1 MSSTTVGVV
10 GLGQMGLGM
19 ATSLAGKGFAVL
31 GCDLSAE
38 RRALAE
44 AAGIRVAPLS
54 DVAANCAVVVLSLPM
69 AAHVADV
76 VERPDGLLAS
86 LPRGAVIVDTSTSE
100 ASVSRRLATV
110 AGERGIG
117 FLDAPVSGGVAGAA
131 SGALTM
137 MIGGTAEALETA
149 RPALAA
155 MATRIFHVGPSGAG
169 NVAKLVNNLLVAAHL
184 LTVSEAM
191 RLAEAAGVPTAAA
204 LQVVNVS
211 TGRSAVS
218 EINFPR
224 WIETGTFDSGFTMGL
239 MRKDVRLALELA
251 AESGCTLPVSELV
264 GRTWKHSAA
273 TLADGQDF
281 NRIATLTPAP
291 EASDGNP

>member
-1 MSSTTVGVV
+1 MTSTTVGVV

-19 ATSLAGKGFAVL
+19 ATSLAGKGLAVL

-44 AAGIRVAPLS
+44 AAGLRVAPLPE
-54 DVAANCAVVVLSLPM
+54 VAKASKVVVLSLPM

-76 VERPDGLLAS
+76 VERADGLLAH

-100 ASVSRRLATV
+100 AGVSRRLAIV
-110 AGERGIG
+110 AAERGIA

-137 MIGGTAEALETA
+137 MIGGAAEALEEA

-155 MATRIFHVGPSGAG
+155 MAARIFHVGPSGAG

-191 RLAEAAGVPTAAA
+191 RLAEAAGVPAADA
-204 LQVVNVS
+204 LKVVNVS
-211 TGRSAVS
+211 TGRSAIS
-218 EINFPR
+218 EINYPR
-224 WIETGTFDSGFTMGL
+224 WIESGTFDSGFTMGL
-239 MRKDVRLALELA
+239 MRKDVRLALALA
-251 AESGCTLPVSELV
+251 AENGCTLPMSELV
-264 GRTWKHSAA
+264 GRTWMQSADC
-273 TLADGQDF
+273 LADGEDF
-281 NRIATLTPAP
+281 NRIATLAP
-291 EASDGNP
+291 SKEV